1 MSIMNASYA
10 FLIGDYMAMLTVRNL
25 PDDVHRALRVLAA
38 QNGRSTEAEVR
49 EILSNAVLPESR
61 LKIGDALAAIGRE
74 IGFSPSELDALTQLR
89 DKKPA
94 EPVRFE

>member
-1 MSIMNASYA
+1 MISDS
-10 FLIGDYMAMLTVRNL
+10 MAMLTVRNL
-25 PDDVHRALRVLAA
+25 PDEIHRALRVLAA
-38 QNGRSTEAEVR
+38 RNGRSTEAEVR

-61 LKIGDALAAIGRE
+61 LKIGDALAALGRE
-74 IGFSPSELDALTQLR
+74 IGFSHSELDALNQLR